1 MKETT
6 KAKREFRPKFTI
18 ELLGINPFIKD
29 LVIPVATMPVRGQYK
44 KDKDGDLLPA
54 MIDVESERMCKVYVT
69 AEKRKKVNALPGS
82 SKELLLWIYYEIE
95 SGDDFLWINRP
106 RYMEEN
112 NINSMTT
119 YRTALAGLIDS
130 DFIRRTNVNAVYWI
144 NPALFFSGS
153 RAHKFPKNVK
163 KK

>member
-1 MKETT
+1 MKVE
-6 KAKREFRPKFTI
+6 KPKREFVPKFTI
-18 ELLGINPFIKD
+18 EGLGENPFIKD

-54 MIDVESERMCKVYVT
+54 YIDIESERMCKLYVT

-95 SGDDFLWINRP
+95 LGDDYLWINRL
-106 RYMEEN
+106 RYMTEN
-112 NINSMTT
+112 NISSSTT
-119 YRTALAGLIDS
+119 YRTALDGLMKGG
-130 DFIRRTNVNAVYWI
+130 FISRTNVNAVYWI